1 MESQKEKEFFERL
14 REELANTS
22 LWPSEYLYKFIV
34 PTDADKIESIETIF
48 DNTGAVITSKQSSKG
63 KYSSISINVRLQNPD
78 EVISYYKKVG
88 KIDGVIAL

>member
-48 DNTGAVITSKQSSKG
+48 DNTGAVITTKQSSKG